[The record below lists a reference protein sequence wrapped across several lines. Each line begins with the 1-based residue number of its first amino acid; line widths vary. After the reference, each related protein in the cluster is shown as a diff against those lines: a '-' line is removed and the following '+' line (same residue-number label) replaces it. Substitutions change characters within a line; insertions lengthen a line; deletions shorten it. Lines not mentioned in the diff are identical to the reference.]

1 MNILNDDVFFMRLAL
16 KEAQIAADS
25 GEIPCG
31 AIIVLDN
38 IVIGK
43 AHNQTEKINDATAHA
58 EILAITQAS
67 QYLKNWRLK
76 NTVMYVTKEPCP
88 MCAGAIVLSRIKR
101 VVWGMSDPKRGGAQ
115 SKFNILKDPNLNHKV
130 DFTAGVL
137 QDECMLLMQNFFKN
151 IRSNK

>member
-31 AIIVLDN
+31 AVIVLDN

-137 QDECMLLMQNFFKN
+137 QDDCMILMQNFFKN

>member
-1 MNILNDDVFFMRLAL
+1 MRLAL

-31 AIIVLDN
+31 AVIVLDN

-67 QYLKNWRLK
+67 QYLKTGDLK
-76 NTVMYVTKEPCP
+76 
-88 MCAGAIVLSRIKR
+88 
-101 VVWGMSDPKRGGAQ
+101 
-115 SKFNILKDPNLNHKV
+115 IL
-130 DFTAGVL
+130 
-137 QDECMLLMQNFFKN
+137 
-151 IRSNK
+151 

>member
-31 AIIVLDN
+31 AVIVLDN

-115 SKFNILKDPNLNHKV
+115 SRFNILKDPNLNHKV
-130 DFTAGVL
+130 DCTVGVL
-137 QDECMLLMQNFFKN
+137 QDDCMILMQNFFKN

>member
-31 AIIVLDN
+31 AVIVLDN

-137 QDECMLLMQNFFKN
+137 QDECMILMQNFFKN